1 MTDHL
6 LVSLLMVVDCFV
18 VALLEAEGLWVM
30 FFAGTAVVTEEVLD
44 LLLAALGAAHWGV
57 VPVVGRDTKGSSGVI
72 LLLDALWVMVLL
84 ALAEVAK
91 NLLGLFLDQLEV
103 ALQGGMVAGRGT
115 GGAQGSLLLEALWVM
130 VLLAEAVNNRA
141 CWQHWWLSQ
150 V

>member
-1 MTDHL
+1 
-6 LVSLLMVVDCFV
+6 MV
-18 VALLEAEGLWVM
+18 
-30 FFAGTAVVTEEVLD
+30 FAGTAVVTEKVLD

-103 ALQGGMVAGRGT
+103 APPGGDGCRKRYWWSSRIIAARGFLGHGVAGRGREQS
-115 GGAQGSLLLEALWVM
+115 G
-130 VLLAEAVNNRA
+130 LLAALVALPGVMAGAEVRE
-141 CWQHWWLSQ
+141 CF
-150 V
+150 